1 MVAEGDADG
10 QTGDDP
16 VTSAAMAARKKKL
29 PVLGPLFAGEDLG
42 PRPGTR
48 AEVAKALGRG
58 VDPVTV
64 VEHVGAAVDKIA
76 AEVGRLAEG
85 EPTPACS
92 AGCCHCCHQRVE
104 VTVPEIARLARRIR
118 HDPGLV
124 VRVEKTARRVEG
136 LAGSG
141 RDGASYQAAQI
152 PCAFLGSTG
161 RCAVYDDRPLGCRR
175 AHSVDVAACEA
186 AHRDPTTPRT
196 IPTAGS
202 LAWNTSAIVVGMLE
216 GMQHAGLP
224 PDHYEL
230 HQALAIALAHEHE
243 LPLSALAPARTRAAA
258 ELTEILGSARR

>member
-1 MVAEGDADG
+1 MVAERGTDG

-16 VTSAAMAARKKKL
+16 VPSTGMAARKKKL

-48 AEVAKALGRG
+48 AEVARALGRG

-64 VEHVGAAVDKIA
+64 VEHVGAAVDKLA
-76 AEVGRLAEG
+76 TEVARLADG
-85 EPTPACS
+85 EPTPACA

-118 HDPGLV
+118 HEPGLV
-124 VRVEKTARRVEG
+124 VRVEKTARRTAG
-136 LAGSG
+136 L
-141 RDGASYQAAQI
+141 DGAGYQAAQI

-161 RCAVYDDRPLGCRR
+161 RCAVYEDRPLGCRR
-175 AHSVDVAACEA
+175 AHSVDVTACEA

-202 LAWNTSAIVVGMLE
+202 LAWNTSAVVVGMLE

-230 HQALAIALAHEHE
+230 HHALAIALAHEHE
-243 LPLSALAPARTRAAA
+243 LPLSALAPARTRSAK
-258 ELTEILGSARR
+258 ELTRILGGARR